1 MSKRGKTITSIE
13 TLGAQLGEFCSVKIV
28 SNKSNKILR
37 LLDMAAT
44 LILNVRK
51 IDLVL
56 IDTYSTTNFYYA
68 FVISQ
73 LCRLFKIKYVPIL
86 HGGNLESRLKSN
98 ARLSRLIF
106 NNAYTL
112 VAPSNFLK
120 STFEN
125 YGYNNVQFI
134 PNTIKI
140 EAFQFQ
146 NKSIDSVTLLWV
158 RSFSKIYNPEMAIR
172 VLQGLI
178 NAGVQTKLTMV
189 GPDADGS
196 LDRVKALAKAHN
208 LEVNFTGKLSREEWV
223 DLSQN
228 SNIFINTTNFDNM
241 PVSVIEAMALGIPV
255 VSTNV
260 GGLSYLVEDEIDGM
274 LVEANDDEG
283 MVKAIIRLKDD
294 KELKNKLITNAR
306 NKVENFDWKVVKPMW
321 ESLLR

>member
-1 MSKRGKTITSIE
+1 M
-13 TLGAQLGEFCSVKIV
+13 
-28 SNKSNKILR
+28 
-37 LLDMAAT
+37 
-44 LILNVRK
+44 
-51 IDLVL
+51 
-56 IDTYSTTNFYYA
+56 
-68 FVISQ
+68 
-73 LCRLFKIKYVPIL
+73 
-86 HGGNLESRLKSN
+86 HGGNLESRLKSST
-98 ARLSRLIF
+98 RLSRLIF
-106 NNAYTL
+106 NNTYAL

-125 YGYNNVQFI
+125 YGFNNVQFI

-146 NKSIDSVTLLWV
+146 NKSIDTIALLWV

-172 VLQGLI
+172 VLQGLT

-196 LDRVKALAKAHN
+196 LDRVKALATAHN
-208 LEVNFTGKLSREEWV
+208 LEVNFTGKLSRREWV

-260 GGLSYLVEDEIDGM
+260 GGLSYLIEDEIDGI
-274 LVEANDDEG
+274 LVEANDDAG

-294 KELKNKLITNAR
+294 KQLKDKLITNAR